1 MKSPL
6 IAVALLVQSLFSHS
20 AAGQA
25 SQVQVSSLEE
35 AISKYTVEV
44 PVRKPGDD
52 HRLVAEAEVDGT
64 KVCMV
69 VDSGADTII
78 VDEAVANDKKLELR
92 KVGTASGATGK
103 AQTLYQ
109 AKVGIFTVGPT
120 VIKDQSLHFLDLSS
134 FAPLT
139 SDGLPR
145 GQLGL
150 GFLKAGR
157 IVVDFDKSRLLA
169 PKAMIEGGIAGL
181 YRQSKYPVVPMV
193 ESEGRFHIG
202 AKVAG
207 RDVYFLCDTGA
218 NGTTLRADFAK
229 SIGAEITEREGTISS
244 LKEKSNKQ
252 NIATIKDVVVGV
264 AKVPDMPFYVIEDG
278 CPMKVIEGKPVV
290 GLMGTNFF
298 APTHMILDFG
308 ASAAVIAAGRA
319 TR

>member
-1 MKSPL
+1 L
-6 IAVALLVQSLFSHS
+6 IAVALLVQSLFTHS
-20 AAGQA
+20 AAGQ
-25 SQVQVSSLEE
+25 SGEVRVSSLEE

-44 PVRKPGDD
+44 PVRKAGDD
-52 HRLVAEAEVDGT
+52 HRLIAEAEVDGA

-78 VDEAVANDKKLELR
+78 VDETVAKDKKFELR

-109 AKVGIFTVGPT
+109 AKVGIFKVGPT

-134 FAPLT
+134 FGPLT
-139 SDGLPR
+139 EDGLPR
-145 GQLGL
+145 GALGL

-157 IVVDFDKSRLLA
+157 IVVDFDKNRLLA

-181 YRQSKYPVVPMV
+181 YRQSGYPVVPLV
-193 ESEGRFHIG
+193 EYEGRFHIG

-207 RDVYFLCDTGA
+207 KDVYFLCDTGA

-229 SIGAEITEREGTISS
+229 SISAVIEEREGTISS
-244 LKEKSNKQ
+244 LEEKSNKQ
-252 NIATIKDVVVGV
+252 KITTIKDVVVGV
-264 AKVPDMPFYVIEDG
+264 ATVPDMPFYVIEDSRA
-278 CPMKVIEGKPVV
+278 MKVIEGKPVV

-298 APTHMILDFG
+298 EPTHMILDFG
-308 ASAAVIAAGRA
+308 AAAAVIAAGKPGR
-319 TR
+319 